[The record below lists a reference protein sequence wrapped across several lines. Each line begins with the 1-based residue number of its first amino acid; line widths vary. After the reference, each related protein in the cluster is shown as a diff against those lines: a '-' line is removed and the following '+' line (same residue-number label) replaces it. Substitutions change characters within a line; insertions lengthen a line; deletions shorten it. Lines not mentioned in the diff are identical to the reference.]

1 MESDELTFQT
11 LANCSAR
18 SSVRHAIISR
28 CWTFTERACTGHVCT
43 SNLAPP
49 TSIQIHPCIVLPAQE
64 AFSSVVIPSHSL
76 SPHHLFLG
84 HFFHLASHKSFCFLS
99 PWHSVSPEPRLLSTS
114 QHFGCICSLV
124 NAQPII
130 LNRWKHVRK
139 LRHSVLDNLPVTSLK
154 KDEIMLLFSTLFN
167 RSYDYILSPPF
178 SPSRRF
184 L

>member
-1 MESDELTFQT
+1 MTEWWETIKVKSDELTFQT

-28 CWTFTERACTGHVCT
+28 CRTFTERACTGDVCT
-43 SNLAPP
+43 ANLAPP
-49 TSIQIHPCIVLPAQE
+49 TSIQIYPCILPAQE
-64 AFSSVVIPSHSL
+64 AFSSLVISPHSL

-84 HFFHLASHKSFCFLS
+84 DFFHLASHKSFCFLS
-99 PWHSVSPEPRLLSTS
+99 PCHSVSPEQRLLSTS

-124 NAQPII
+124 NAQLII

-154 KDEIMLLFSTLFN
+154 KRWNYVFDFHFI
-167 RSYDYILSPPF
+167 
-178 SPSRRF
+178 
-184 L
+184 